1 MYWCKSMV
9 WFQVGLVLVILCHKF
24 NRRCLIQIT
33 SCSKRSCQNIN
44 LNKIFTT
51 HIFPNFW
58 IFCWIFQSVDSVLLC
73 LSWLTGKFLKKA
85 ILGIP
90 CAPLKPG
97 WFLALLSCSFA
108 DLLVS
113 PAHTN
118 EWLVFI
124 GELFHFE
131 TDCFNSFWLIHW
143 RFFQPHLTRPE
154 SLM

>member
-33 SCSKRSCQNIN
+33 SCSKCSCQNIN

-51 HIFPNFW
+51 HIFFQPMDLLLNFPICW
-58 IFCWIFQSVDSVLLC
+58 FCASVYFLINWQIF
-73 LSWLTGKFLKKA
+73 GKKA

-90 CAPLKPG
+90 CVPLNPG
-97 WFLALLSCSFA
+97 WVLALLSRSFEY
-108 DLLVS
+108 LLVG

-118 EWLVFI
+118 EWLVWLCLFVSYFI
-124 GELFHFE
+124 LIQTESIHSGWYTRDFF
-131 TDCFNSFWLIHW
+131 SF
-143 RFFQPHLTRPE
+143 T
-154 SLM
+154 